1 MVLTIDEIKDRVI
14 PIVQSHGVNSFSIF
28 GSYARNEAT
37 DESDLDFI
45 MDDGDVSTLVKY
57 IAWLMIWKR
66 NLIVM
71 LIWSLHAVTIRSS

>member
-1 MVLTIDEIKDRVI
+1 MVLTIAEIKDRVI

-45 MDDGDVSTLVKY
+45 MDDGDVSTLVKSEHKAA
-57 IAWLMIWKR
+57 ILG
-66 NLIVM
+66 LC
-71 LIWSLHAVTIRSS
+71 